1 MIGNWMRASV
11 QDPMFGINHAN
22 IASELTPSNWR
33 RKAIVRNGLYIWVV
47 RGWQST
53 GNGGKR
59 PRYYVQI
66 HCQQTT
72 NSFRRGMRVDPSVAR
87 NTELFGL
94 MKNYAKRDAALAYA
108 NQLGDTEGERPQ
120 ERGTTTYITMSPGF
134 GFGPITTE
142 LPTDKE
148 GS

>member
-22 IASELTPSNWR
+22 IASELTASNWR

-47 RGWQST
+47 RGRQST

-66 HCQQTT
+66 HSKQSA
-72 NSFRRGMRVDPSVAR
+72 NSV
-87 NTELFGL
+87 
-94 MKNYAKRDAALAYA
+94 MKNYAKRNAALAYA

>member
-1 MIGNWMRASV
+1 MAIGNWTSASA

-22 IASELTPSNWR
+22 IASELTASNWR

-59 PRYYVQI
+59 WRYFVQI
-66 HCQQTT
+66 HPQQTT
-72 NSFRRGMRVDPSVAR
+72 NSLTKDF
-87 NTELFGL
+87 
-94 MKNYAKRDAALAYA
+94 AKRDAALAYA

-120 ERGTTTYITMSPGF
+120 EQGATTYITMSPGF
-134 GFGPITTE
+134 GFGPITIE
-142 LPTDKE
+142 LPDGETR
-148 GS
+148 

>member
-1 MIGNWMRASV
+1 MARGNWMSASV

-22 IASELTPSNWR
+22 IASELTASNWR

-47 RGWQST
+47 RGRQST

-66 HCQQTT
+66 HSKQST
-72 NSFRRGMRVDPSVAR
+72 NSV
-87 NTELFGL
+87 

-108 NQLGDTEGERPQ
+108 NQLGDIEGERPQ
-120 ERGTTTYITMSPGF
+120 ERGTTTYITMSPSF
-134 GFGPITTE
+134 GFGPITLE
-142 LPTDKE
+142 LPTEKE

>member
-1 MIGNWMRASV
+1 MARGNWMSASV

-22 IASELTPSNWR
+22 IASELTASNWR

-47 RGWQST
+47 RGWQTT
-53 GNGGKR
+53 GNGGER
-59 PRYYVQI
+59 SRYYVQI
-66 HCQQTT
+66 HSKQST
-72 NSFRRGMRVDPSVAR
+72 NSLTKDFS
-87 NTELFGL
+87 
-94 MKNYAKRDAALAYA
+94 KRDAALAYA

>member
-1 MIGNWMRASV
+1 MAIGNWMSASV

-22 IASELTPSNWR
+22 IASELTASNWR

-47 RGWQST
+47 RGWQTT

-59 PRYYVQI
+59 PRYYVEI
-66 HCQQTT
+66 HPQQST
-72 NSFRRGMRVDPSVAR
+72 N
-87 NTELFGL
+87 NL

-120 ERGTTTYITMSPGF
+120 EQGATTYITMSPGF
-134 GFGPITTE
+134 GFGPITIE
-142 LPTDKE
+142 LPE
-148 GS
+148 GETR

>member
-1 MIGNWMRASV
+1 MAIGNWTSASA

-22 IASELTPSNWR
+22 IASELTASNWR

-47 RGWQST
+47 RGWQTT

-66 HCQQTT
+66 HSKQST
-72 NSFRRGMRVDPSVAR
+72 NS
-87 NTELFGL
+87 L

-142 LPTDKE
+142 LPTDKK

>member
-1 MIGNWMRASV
+1 MAIGNWTSASV

-22 IASELTPSNWR
+22 IASELIASNWR
-33 RKAIVRNGLYIWVV
+33 RKAIVRNGHYIWVV
-47 RGWQST
+47 RGWQTT

-66 HCQQTT
+66 HSKQST
-72 NSFRRGMRVDPSVAR
+72 NSLTKDF
-87 NTELFGL
+87 
-94 MKNYAKRDAALAYA
+94 AKRDAALAYA

-120 ERGTTTYITMSPGF
+120 EQGTNTYITMLPGF
-134 GFGPITTE
+134 GFGPITTK

>member
-1 MIGNWMRASV
+1 MATGNWMSASV

-22 IASELTPSNWR
+22 IAPELTAANWR

-47 RGWQST
+47 RGWQTT

-59 PRYYVQI
+59 PRYYVRI
-66 HCQQTT
+66 HSKQAT
-72 NSFRRGMRVDPSVAR
+72 NS
-87 NTELFGL
+87 L

-108 NQLGDTEGERPQ
+108 NQLSDTEGERPQ
-120 ERGTTTYITMSPGF
+120 EQGTTTYITMSLGF

-148 GS
+148 DS

>member
-1 MIGNWMRASV
+1 MAIGNWTSASV

-22 IASELTPSNWR
+22 IASELTASNWR

-47 RGWQST
+47 RGWQTT

-66 HCQQTT
+66 HSKQST
-72 NSFRRGMRVDPSVAR
+72 NSLTKDF
-87 NTELFGL
+87 
-94 MKNYAKRDAALAYA
+94 AKRASSLAYA
-108 NQLGDTEGERPQ
+108 NQLGDTVVERPQ
-120 ERGTTTYITMSPGF
+120 EQCTTTYITMSPGF
-134 GFGPITTE
+134 VVGPITTE
-142 LPTDKE
+142 FPTATL